1 MNFCLRLPYGE
12 VRVIY
17 KRELP
22 NNLILPKQIHSD
34 KVYAVDYND
43 IREVE
48 ADALITER
56 RGIYIGVKTAD
67 CLAIALLCENKAG
80 IIHAGWRGLLK
91 GIIEETALYFNNPS
105 GTYVFLSP
113 SAGVCCYEVG
123 DEFKK
128 YFSSSI
134 EERGKIF
141 LDLKREARFRLEEL
155 GFKRIIDFNLCTI
168 CTDRL
173 PSFRR
178 EGTKERMFTIAR
190 LG

>member
-1 MNFCLRLPYGE
+1 MNFHLRLPYGE

-17 KRELP
+17 KGDLP

-43 IREVE
+43 IGEIE

-56 RGIYIGVKTAD
+56 RDVYIGVKTAD
-67 CLAIALLCENKAG
+67 CLAIALLCEDKVG
-80 IIHAGWRGLLK
+80 VIHAGWRGLLK

-123 DEFKK
+123 DEFKR
-128 YFSSSI
+128 YFPLSVY
-134 EERGKIF
+134 EREGVF
-141 LDLKREARFRLEEL
+141 LDIRREARLRLERL
-155 GFKRIIDFNLCTI
+155 GFKRIVDFNLCTI
-168 CTDRL
+168 CNVRL

-178 EGTKERMFTIAR
+178 EGTRERMFTIAR

>member
-1 MNFCLRLPYGE
+1 MNFHLRLPYGE

-17 KRELP
+17 KGDLP

-43 IREVE
+43 IGEIE

-56 RGIYIGVKTAD
+56 RDVYIGVKTAD
-67 CLAIALLCENKAG
+67 CLAIALLCEDKVG
-80 IIHAGWRGLLK
+80 VIHAGWRGLLK

-105 GTYVFLSP
+105 GTYVLLSP

-123 DEFKK
+123 DEFKR
-128 YFSSSI
+128 YFPLSVY
-134 EERGKIF
+134 EREGVF
-141 LDLKREARFRLEEL
+141 LDIRREARLRLERL
-155 GFKRIIDFNLCTI
+155 GFKRIVDFNLCTI
-168 CTDRL
+168 CNVRL

-178 EGTKERMFTIAR
+178 EGTRERMFTIAR